1 MKHSAPLNQSAAR
14 ALSVLEYLALAGAPR
29 DLAVISAEL
38 GMNKSTTYR
47 FVSTLAAQGYVRQDA
62 ENGRYALGPRVAWLA
77 SKFLERLEVRT
88 IARPVLE
95 TLAQDTGETVHLAIL
110 DQDAVVYIDKID
122 GQASVR
128 MASGIGC
135 RMPLHSTSLGKA
147 LLADLPESEWHAYV
161 SRAGL
166 EPCTAHTIAE
176 PAAFFRELERVR
188 KQNYAIDDM
197 ENEEGIRCVAAPL
210 RDHTGRAVAATSLS
224 GWTLSMTPERVRALV
239 PRLQTAI
246 AEISQRLGYQ

>member
-1 MKHSAPLNQSAAR
+1 MKHSAPLNQSAVR
-14 ALSVLEYLALAGAPR
+14 ALSVLEYLAQAGAPQ
-29 DLAVISAEL
+29 DLAVISAAL
-38 GMNKSTTYR
+38 GMNKSTAYR

-62 ENGRYALGPRVAWLA
+62 ENGRYALGPRVVWLA
-77 SKFLERLEVRT
+77 SKFLERLEVRSV
-88 IARPVLE
+88 ARPALE
-95 TLAQDTGETVHLAIL
+95 ALARDTGETVHLAIL

-128 MASGIGC
+128 MASGVGC

-147 LLADLPESEWHAYV
+147 LLADFPESAWRAYV

-166 EPCTAHTIAE
+166 GPCTPHTIVE
-176 PAAFFRELERVR
+176 PAAFLRELERVR

-210 RDHTGRAVAATSLS
+210 RDHTGRAVAAVSLS
-224 GWTLSMTPERVRALV
+224 GWTLSMTPERVRSLV